1 MKISLI
7 SEGAGI
13 PAIGSPVNHQGKNV
27 ELRTP
32 DQGLIH
38 AILQEIDSC
47 LSQGVLP
54 VHNDHLKHLSEMG
67 EILDYLLLMREKRLI
82 GGILIT
88 KGNDNTPHRMTN
100 IRLTYLGVKA
110 LRPGD

>member
-1 MKISLI
+1 MKISPIKEGSNI
-7 SEGAGI
+7 S
-13 PAIGSPVNHQGKNV
+13 AIGSLSKHVSKTID
-27 ELRTP
+27 LRRL

-54 VHNDHLKHLSEMG
+54 VHNDHLKHLSEKG
-67 EILDYLLLMREKRLI
+67 EILDYLLSMREHRLI

-88 KGNDNTPHRMTN
+88 KGHDNTPHRMTN
-100 IRLTYLGVKA
+100 IRLTYLGVKV
-110 LRPGD
+110 LRPGV